1 MELKMTKYTLIDVGP
16 GPETFYA
23 SNDREF
29 LAEFRRIWWLPDDDD
44 VALGSMATRLTDFRG
59 KPIARSSV
67 SDFIATAKAAGLLE
81 VEDDV

>member
-1 MELKMTKYTLIDVGP
+1 MTKYTLIDVGP
-16 GPETFYA
+16 GPETFHA

-44 VALGSMATRLTDFRG
+44 VALGDMARKLTDFRG

-67 SDFIATAKAAGLLE
+67 SEFIATAKAAGLME
-81 VEDDV
+81 GEDDG

>member
-1 MELKMTKYTLIDVGP
+1 MGP
-16 GPETFYA
+16 GPETFHA

-29 LAEFRRIWWLPDDDD
+29 LAEFRRFWWLPDDDD

-59 KPIARSSV
+59 TPIARSSV

>member
-16 GPETFYA
+16 GPETFHA

-44 VALGSMATRLTDFRG
+44 VALGSMATRLT
-59 KPIARSSV
+59 
-67 SDFIATAKAAGLLE
+67 E
-81 VEDDV
+81 